1 MGIFLKEMSLK
12 GKTALITGATKG
24 LGRGAA
30 EAIAEAG
37 GNIIAI
43 GRNQSELNSLGNK
56 IKKLKVKYTSFNCD
70 VNNYNKIKNF
80 ISNLKKLDILVNNA
94 GTNIPEN
101 FLNVKKT
108 SLETLLN
115 VNTKAVFNIAQ
126 LCANQIIKLKRKQG
140 SIINISSIFG
150 LVAGQKRTVYSMT
163 KFGVEGLTKG
173 MALDLAKYNIR
184 VNSVCPNIVLTPRT
198 KKYFSD
204 KKYNKYV
211 KESTPINKVVTI
223 SDVATSITFLASEAS
238 SMITGNIYYYRWRLD
253 SKMKNVFLFIIIFFY
268 SNISN
273 AVEFRGKFE
282 QGSFIIGKAT
292 KGSKIEV
299 DKRKIRLTK
308 DGYFAFGLDRDRK
321 NNVIIKIHKNG
332 KTKIIERKILKRDYK
347 IQKIDGLAKKTSY
360 AAARSL

>member
-1 MGIFLKEMSLK
+1 MGIFLKDMSLK

-43 GRNQSELNSLGNK
+43 GRNQSELNSLGKK

-80 ISNLKKLDILVNNA
+80 ITNLKKLDILVNNA

-238 SMITGNIYYYRWRLD
+238 SMITGT
-253 SKMKNVFLFIIIFFY
+253 SIII
-268 SNISN
+268 
-273 AVEFRGKFE
+273 
-282 QGSFIIGKAT
+282 
-292 KGSKIEV
+292 
-299 DKRKIRLTK
+299 
-308 DGYFAFGLDRDRK
+308 DGGW
-321 NNVIIKIHKNG
+321 
-332 KTKIIERKILKRDYK
+332 T
-347 IQKIDGLAKKTSY
+347 AK
-360 AAARSL
+360 

>member
-1 MGIFLKEMSLK
+1 MGIFLKDISLK

-24 LGRGAA
+24 LGRGTA

-43 GRNQSELNSLGNK
+43 GRNQSELNSLGKK
-56 IKKLKVKYTSFNCD
+56 IKKLKVQYTSFNCD
-70 VNNYNKIKNF
+70 VNNYDKIKNF
-80 ISNLKKLDILVNNA
+80 ITKLKKLDILVNNA

-101 FLNVKKT
+101 FLNVKKN

-150 LVAGQKRTVYSMT
+150 IVAGQKRTVYSIT

-211 KESTPINKVVTI
+211 KESTPINKV
-223 SDVATSITFLASEAS
+223 
-238 SMITGNIYYYRWRLD
+238 NY
-253 SKMKNVFLFIIIFFY
+253 
-268 SNISN
+268 
-273 AVEFRGKFE
+273 
-282 QGSFIIGKAT
+282 Q
-292 KGSKIEV
+292 
-299 DKRKIRLTK
+299 
-308 DGYFAFGLDRDRK
+308 
-321 NNVIIKIHKNG
+321 
-332 KTKIIERKILKRDYK
+332 
-347 IQKIDGLAKKTSY
+347 
-360 AAARSL
+360 